1 MIEHVWTLICSN
13 VVTDSG
19 TNNISIFNIL
29 EEIVVPEQIVQKNII
44 KIAIELSELWVR
56 SDPSEPEKGKS
67 RVDMV
72 SPSGEVMDSTIAD
85 IDLSTYQ
92 RIRLRGLYQGLPYKG
107 DGVYK
112 FIVYYNSEN
121 EGEDWIQVAAIPLKI
136 SMIHPQVEQA
146 DPAPTS

>member
-44 KIAIELSELWVR
+44 KIAIELIELWVR

-72 SPSGEVMDSTIAD
+72 SPSGEVIDSTNAD
-85 IDLSTYQ
+85 IDLTTYQ

-121 EGEDWIQVAAIPLKI
+121 EGENWIQVAAIPLKI